1 MSALA
6 TTMIYAFDVA
16 EQTHYYF
23 DQSEANQA
31 YAKAELA
38 VEHPDWREP
47 MTVLELLEIKDALLG
62 EFVKRI
68 AFLELQLERVEM
80 GSDSFDLDAD

>member
-47 MTVLELLEIKDALLG
+47 MTVLGTTGNQRCTAG
-62 EFVKRI
+62 
-68 AFLELQLERVEM
+68 RVC
-80 GSDSFDLDAD
+80 